1 MKKLIIGVLM
11 AVMLMLICCGCG
23 IVHEHTTMT
32 IAGANSNEKT
42 VYEYVD
48 GELQSIT
55 HVTYVVS
62 SESGA
67 N

>member
-11 AVMLMLICCGCG
+11 AVMLMISCCGCG
-23 IVHEHTTMT
+23 IIHKHVTMT
-32 IAGANSNEKT
+32 VTGADGNEKT

-55 HVTYVVS
+55 TVKVLVS